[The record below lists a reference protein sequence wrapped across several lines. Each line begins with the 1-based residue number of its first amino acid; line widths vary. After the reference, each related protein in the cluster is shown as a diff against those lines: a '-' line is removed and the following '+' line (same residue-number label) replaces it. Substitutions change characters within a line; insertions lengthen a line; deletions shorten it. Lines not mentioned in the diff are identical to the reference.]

1 MQASILQSYELK
13 SNSILLQSI
22 YIISSILT
30 PFISIPNLPLTPQP
44 SIPVLSPYIMSSP
57 PPTTTKPTI
66 LLIHGAWHTPATWD
80 ALRSTLHSASYP
92 TLAPA
97 LPSSGSL
104 VSSHHDDIAIIR
116 RELERL
122 ILSESKQVV
131 LVCHSYGGM
140 VGSGA
145 VAGLEAYRRKA
156 EKKQG
161 GVLHCIFL
169 CAFLVPIGK
178 AVADMEDER
187 PAWHHIDVRFLIAS
201 FIVVWVCYPPP
212 SSPPPTPWIPSPII
226 NTNNNSPQPPTSS
239 TPSPPTKSST
249 TTSTPPSQPPGS
261 PAYNHSAKR
270 SSPPK
275 RSPCSGTKAAC
286 RAPT

>member
-1 MQASILQSYELK
+1 
-13 SNSILLQSI
+13 
-22 YIISSILT
+22 
-30 PFISIPNLPLTPQP
+30 
-44 SIPVLSPYIMSSP
+44 MSSP

-80 ALRSTLHSASYP
+80 ALRSALHSASYP

-104 VSSHHDDIAIIR
+104 ISSHHDDIAIIR

-187 PAWHHIDVRFLIAS
+187 PAWHHIDPNNKHQQPQPTTPN
-201 FIVVWVCYPPP
+201 FIHPLTPHQIFYNDID
-212 SSPPPTPWIPSPII
+212 PTLSAPWIARLQPLCKAVLTSKATAMLWDEGRLPCTYMICTKDHAIPVAVQERMVEDVREGCEARGVGTGWLKVVRVECGHSPWL
-226 NTNNNSPQPPTSS
+226 
-239 TPSPPTKSST
+239 
-249 TTSTPPSQPPGS
+249 GEV
-261 PAYNHSAKR
+261 ARVVGLVREGA
-270 SSPPK
+270 
-275 RSPCSGTKAAC
+275 GEAVVVG
-286 RAPT
+286 